1 MKKIITGILTVF
13 MASLFFIGGVYA
25 ANQGWLSFTGD
36 NAVENSK
43 SDVDEI
49 MAILEEVHAGK
60 VSAEEALAELE
71 ALNPKGLVKKIKV
84 LEEENGKLVKENT
97 DLAKKNTELAKE
109 NTDLRASSS
118 NYVNTI
124 AGLESRIAQLE
135 EALANAPEDQSEYV
149 AHLEAELHRANE
161 KVEELS
167 SKTKSAVEK
176 ARTYK

>member
-1 MKKIITGILTVF
+1 MKKIKVSVLVVAV
-13 MASLFFIGGVYA
+13 ASLFFIGGAFA
-25 ANQGWLSFTGD
+25 ASQGWLSFTGD

-49 MAILEEVHAGK
+49 MSILEEVHTGK

-71 ALNPKGLVKKIKV
+71 ALNPKGLVKKIKA

-97 DLAKKNTELAKE
+97 DLAKKNTEMAKE
-109 NTDLRASSS
+109 NTDLRASNS
-118 NYVNTI
+118 NLTNTI
-124 AGLESRIAQLE
+124 TELENRIAQLE

-149 AHLEAELHRANE
+149 AHLEAELQRANE
-161 KVEELS
+161 TVEELS

>member
-1 MKKIITGILTVF
+1 MKKIKVSVLVVAV
-13 MASLFFIGGVYA
+13 ASLFFIGGAFA
-25 ANQGWLSFTGD
+25 ASQGWLSFTGD

-49 MAILEEVHAGK
+49 MSILEEVHAGK

-71 ALNPKGLVKKIKV
+71 ALNPKGLVKKIKA

-97 DLAKKNTELAKE
+97 DLRASNSNLTNTITELE
-109 NTDLRASSS
+109 N
-118 NYVNTI
+118 
-124 AGLESRIAQLE
+124 RIAQLE

-149 AHLEAELHRANE
+149 AHLEAELQRANE
-161 KVEELS
+161 TVEELS